1 MIFNNCVDSEI
12 TPVQLAAAGGEKN
25 FVQGFVQGIWV
36 ALRPNNAGLH
46 MFKTCD
52 EVSIYICMYV
62 ILFLMMSLLAM
73 VTLQFSPIDPYS
85 SHAHL

>member
-1 MIFNNCVDSEI
+1 MIFNTCVGSEI
-12 TPVQLAAAGGEKN
+12 IPLQLAAAGGEKN
-25 FVQGFVQGIWV
+25 FVRCFVQGSWV
-36 ALRPNNAGLH
+36 ALHPHNAGLH

-73 VTLQFSPIDPYS
+73 VTLKFSPIDPYS